1 MAWIISRKNM
11 YVKKNLSKNDK
22 NILSIVTAHGSG
34 VDYLVID
41 DIYIFID
48 RLNKNL

>member
-1 MAWIISRKNM
+1 MAMKMN
-11 YVKKNLSKNDK
+11 VKKNLSKNDK
-22 NILSIVTAHGSG
+22 NILSIVIAYGSA
-34 VDYLVID
+34 VDYLVTD